1 MRKITGLAKLACLA
15 GGAGLAA
22 LVSAGGAGAAD
33 LYGDSLKDTAPAG
46 TQLEFSF
53 NAGGTTDY
61 VFRGF
66 SQSDEKPAFF
76 GGIDLTYG
84 MFYAGIWA
92 STIDFGKDDS
102 GVGFDE
108 SVEVDFYGG
117 IKKSYNG
124 VEFDLGVIYYHYPNQ
139 TKDLNDAELDYVEI
153 KFGTSAKVWHEITLG
168 ATFYY
173 SPEFFGETGEALASE
188 ASFSVPLP
196 SIMGH
201 TFELSGTLGRQ
212 EFFESAF
219 EDDSYT
225 YWNVGVSK
233 TLMEHFT
240 LDVRYWDTDVSGD
253 GLADERI
260 VGTFT
265 VAN

>member
-1 MRKITGLAKLACLA
+1 MRKEHGLPKLACLA
-15 GGAGLAA
+15 AAAGL
-22 LVSAGGAGAAD
+22 VTVISAGGVQAAD
-33 LYGDSLKDTAPAG
+33 IYADESLKDTAPAG

-66 SQSDEKPAFF
+66 SQSDEKPTFF

-92 STIDFGKDDS
+92 STIDFGT
-102 GVGFDE
+102 GTDE

-139 TKDLNDAELDYVEI
+139 TKDLNDAELDYVEV

-196 SIMGH
+196 SVMGH

-219 EDDSYT
+219 DDLSYT
-225 YWNVGVSK
+225 YWNVGISK

-253 GLADERI
+253 DLADER
-260 VGTFT
+260 VVATFT

>member
-1 MRKITGLAKLACLA
+1 MSAGSAQA
-15 GGAGLAA
+15 GGLY
-22 LVSAGGAGAAD
+22 AD
-33 LYGDSLKDTAPAG
+33 ESLKGTAPAG

-84 MFYAGIWA
+84 MFYAGVWA
-92 STIDFGKDDS
+92 STLDFGD
-102 GVGFDE
+102 GTDE
-108 SVEVDFYGG
+108 SVEVDLYGG

-139 TKDLNDAELDYVEI
+139 TDGVLEQDYVEI
-153 KFGTSAKVWHEITLG
+153 KFGTSAKVWNEITLG

-173 SPEFFGETGEALASE
+173 SPEYYLQAGETLTSE
-188 ASFSVPLP
+188 GSFSLPLP
-196 SIMGH
+196 AVMGH
-201 TFELSGTLGRQ
+201 SFELSGTLGYL
-212 EFFESAF
+212 EFFDGPSSA
-219 EDDSYT
+219 DYA
-225 YWNVGVSK
+225 YWNVGISK

-253 GLADERI
+253 DLADER
-260 VGTFT
+260 VVATFT